1 MIYGT
6 AAFIAI
12 MNNIIKLLIK
22 ICGRFS
28 KKHTKTAEI
37 LSNTIK
43 MFILQFLNTVR
54 IRN

>member
-12 MNNIIKLLIK
+12 MNNVIKLVIK
-22 ICGRFS
+22 LCGRVA
-28 KKHTKTAEI
+28 KKHTKTTEI

-54 IRN
+54 VRN